1 MNTERTKQILNKE
14 LSAKN
19 VNNDTYLK
27 INIENS
33 QRLLP
38 TNDIYKIVNVA
49 ERFNVERQR
58 CKSYRIIGTVNSTM
72 SNPLFNLAEPIKSN
86 KYTWSWLN
94 SLEFLDTSYPKDGLN
109 DETDLNYTTSIKTN
123 LKEKDGWFGVYDP
136 DITKSGLC
144 NYMDM
149 EPKRERFSLLPDPKP
164 YGTTTTPVKN
174 WEITITYPASVDSGH
189 TMVNGGVGGI
199 VGLMITNRV
208 PADVSTR
215 SMTAIGLSCR
225 HNLNVGDVV
234 RLSGTTGYDGDHIVV
249 RTGLDNG
256 DLKEYYFVI
265 DKPSTGVLSP
275 NSRFKK
281 VVNDIE
287 CKYYF
292 RKFRKIKTKLAPI
305 IENDDYEAYRVGFSE
320 NFFNDSII
328 QFVFNEDVDVSDL
341 VDNLGRP
348 LSQLYLTMIK
358 TDSDKLFSKVSSGI
372 ETPYDSR
379 LINSNT
385 IAYLR
390 DIPSIHRIHNGA
402 GTPFITH
409 TPLEDDV
416 KINNVSNNNEFYGDL
431 VEYDVNS
438 LNETV
443 LADVVHRFNT
453 VSRENENTTL
463 AYVSEVGKPTSP
475 LTPPKTKTINLGPR
489 HEGYVYQPHNL
500 IKIRQYSSY
509 IEVGDQFTE
518 GIPSYATDLG
528 DTRIVWRDL
537 LDIGFNESDIK
548 VLDYPFLNNA
558 HYMYDNYCFTVRRQ
572 DPFGVW
578 GLYYGTFPA
587 DPTGDRITDKFTI
600 NSEDDVC

>member
-14 LSAKN
+14 LSVKN

-38 TNDIYKIVNVA
+38 TNEIYKVVNVS

-58 CKSYRIIGTVNSTM
+58 CKSYRIIGTVNTTM
-72 SNPLFNLAEPIKSN
+72 SNPLFNLAEPIKMN

-94 SLEFLDTSYPKDGLN
+94 TLEFLDTSYPKDGLN
-109 DETDLNYTTSIKTN
+109 DDTDLTFKASINKN
-123 LKEKDGWFGVYDP
+123 LKEKDGWFGVFDP

-144 NYMDM
+144 NYIDM
-149 EPKRERFSLLPDPKP
+149 EPKRERFSLLPDPNP
-164 YGTTTTPVKN
+164 YGTKTTPVKN
-174 WEITITYPASVDSGH
+174 WELTITYPASVDSGH
-189 TMVNGGVGGI
+189 TMVKNGI
-199 VGLMITNRV
+199 MITNAI

-215 SMTAIGLSCR
+215 NMTAIGLSCK
-225 HNLNVGDVV
+225 HNLSVGDFV
-234 RLSGTTGYDGDHIVV
+234 RITGTNGYDGDHIVV
-249 RTGLDNG
+249 RVGLDNG

-265 DKPSTGVLSP
+265 DKPSTGVLSV
-275 NSRFKK
+275 NSRIKK

-287 CKYYF
+287 CQYYF
-292 RKFRKIKTKLAPI
+292 RKFRKIKTKNAPI

-328 QFVFNEDVDVSDL
+328 QFVFNEDIDVTDL

-348 LSQLYLTMIK
+348 LSQIYLTMIK
-358 TDSDKLFSKVSSGI
+358 TDSDTLFSKVSSGI
-372 ETPYDSR
+372 ETPYDAR

-385 IAYLR
+385 INYLR
-390 DIPSIHRIHNGA
+390 NIPSIHRIHNGTT
-402 GTPFITH
+402 TPFISH
-409 TPLEDDV
+409 TPLESDI
-416 KINNVSNNNEFYGDL
+416 KINNTNNNNEFYGDL
-431 VEYDVNS
+431 VEYDVNT

-453 VSRENENTTL
+453 VNRENGNITL
-463 AYVSEVGKPTSP
+463 DYVTQVGKPTIP
-475 LTPPKTKTINLGPR
+475 FTPATTKNINLGPR
-489 HEGYVYQPHNL
+489 HEGYFYQPHNL
-500 IKIRQYSSY
+500 IKIRQFSSY
-509 IEVGDQFTE
+509 IEVGDKFTV
-518 GIPSYATDLG
+518 GVPTYATDLG
-528 DTRIVWRDL
+528 DSRIVWRDL
-537 LDIGFNESDIK
+537 LDIGFNESDTK
-548 VLDYPFLNNA
+548 PLDYPFLNNA
-558 HYMYDNYCFTVRRQ
+558 HYMYNNYCFTVRRQ

-578 GLYYGTFPA
+578 GLYYGKFPA